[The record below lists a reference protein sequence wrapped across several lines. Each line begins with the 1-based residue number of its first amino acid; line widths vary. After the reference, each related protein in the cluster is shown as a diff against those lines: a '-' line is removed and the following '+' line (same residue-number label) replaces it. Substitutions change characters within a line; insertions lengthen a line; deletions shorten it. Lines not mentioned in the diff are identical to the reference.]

1 MPVGHFILSILGLFM
16 IPDDFMFVNFWYNK
30 TEEKTILKII
40 EWAHKSGRVA
50 LNLTQREIN
59 EAVKAQNR

>member
-1 MPVGHFILSILGLFM
+1 M
-16 IPDDFMFVNFWYNK
+16 IPSDFMLVNFWYNK

-50 LNLTQREIN
+50 LDLTQKEIDD
-59 EAVKAQNR
+59 AVKAQTR

>member
-1 MPVGHFILSILGLFM
+1 MGTIFM
-16 IPDDFMFVNFWYNK
+16 IPDDFMLVNFWYNK

-50 LNLTQREIN
+50 LNLTQKEIK